1 MPAHIG
7 TFGVCPTAQ
16 ADTKANPKRANFADP
31 PNNCNLLKT
40 LEQKSMVIS
49 NHLTTF
55 DTISQH

>member
-1 MPAHIG
+1 MPSHIG

-31 PNNCNLLKT
+31 PDNDNLLKT